1 MTHNELVDL
10 SHNFVL
16 KNMSC
21 GFAVKEIKT
30 VEKFIPQRYTIYFT
44 CASDKV
50 KKFTDKPVNYIM
62 QKQLY
67 LR

>member
-1 MTHNELVDL
+1 M
-10 SHNFVL
+10 L
-16 KNMSC
+16 KLFFKSSIEY
-21 GFAVKEIKT
+21 FKIYYFLISAIKIKT
-30 VEKFIPQRYTIYFT
+30 AEKFILQRYTIYLT